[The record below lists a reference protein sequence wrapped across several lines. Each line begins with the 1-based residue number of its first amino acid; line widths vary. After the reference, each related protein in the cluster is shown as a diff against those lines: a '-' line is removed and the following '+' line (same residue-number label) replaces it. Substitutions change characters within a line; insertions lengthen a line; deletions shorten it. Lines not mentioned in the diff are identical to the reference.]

1 MSSKI
6 TPRRPQPPQSLI
18 DFAQE
23 HERAWSNEQY
33 LNRPTLADIL
43 NAPVVVF
50 WKPIIDPNDNPRQKN
65 PTPIRETVTIHQN
78 LGEIEQFITRMVFRL
93 GVNPPDKQL
102 VRVFRNGKRVKIKG
116 VRIIFE
122 DETPDDDEF

>member
-6 TPRRPQPPQSLI
+6 TPRRPKPPESLI

-23 HERAWSNEQY
+23 HERAWGNEQY
-33 LNRPTLADIL
+33 VNRPTLADML

-50 WKPIIDPNDNPRQKN
+50 WKPNIALDDNPRQKN
-65 PTPIRETVTIHQN
+65 LVPIRETVTVHQN
-78 LGEIEQFITRMVFRL
+78 LGEVEQFITRMVFRV

-102 VRVFRNGKRVKIKG
+102 VRVFRGGKRVKIKG
-116 VRIIFE
+116 VRILFE
-122 DETPDDDEF
+122 DEPPNDDEF

>member
-1 MSSKI
+1 MSSQI
-6 TPRRPQPPQSLI
+6 TPRRPQPPQTLI

-23 HERAWSNEQY
+23 HERAWGNEQY

-50 WKPIIDPNDNPRQKN
+50 WKPNNVTDDNPRPKN
-65 PTPIRETVTIHQN
+65 PPPMRETITLHQS
-78 LGEIEQFITRMVFRL
+78 LSDVEQFITRMVFRT
-93 GVNPPDKQL
+93 GVQPLDKQL
-102 VRVFRNGKRVKIKG
+102 MRIFRGGKRVKIKG

-122 DETPDDDEF
+122 DETPTDDEF

>member
-1 MSSKI
+1 MSSKM
-6 TPRRPQPPQSLI
+6 TPRHPQPPQSLI

-23 HERAWSNEQY
+23 HERAWGNEQY
-33 LNRPTLADIL
+33 LNRPTLADML

-50 WKPIIDPNDNPRQKN
+50 WKPNIIPDDHPRQKT
-65 PTPIRETVTIHQN
+65 PTPIRETVTVHQN
-78 LGEIEQFITRMVFRL
+78 LGEVEQFITRMVFRM

-102 VRVFRNGKRVKIKG
+102 VRVFRGGKHVKIKG

-122 DETPDDDEF
+122 DETPHDDEF

>member
-1 MSSKI
+1 MSSQI
-6 TPRRPQPPQSLI
+6 TPRRPQQPQTLI

-23 HERAWSNEQY
+23 HERAWGNEQY

-50 WKPIIDPNDNPRQKN
+50 WKPNIPADDNPRQKN
-65 PTPIRETVTIHQN
+65 PTPIRETITLHQS
-78 LGEIEQFITRMVFRL
+78 LSDVEQFITRMVFRT
-93 GVNPPDKQL
+93 GVQPLDKQL
-102 VRVFRNGKRVKIKG
+102 VRIFRGGKRVKIKG

-122 DETPDDDEF
+122 DDTPTDDEF